1 VEKKQFIEELKRDNQ
16 YVKEDIEDEEED
28 LTGSVW
34 LPVIIENKIEKGT
47 NDKIMND
54 PSIKEI
60 DLAEISEKEVFV
72 RKADLVK
79 IYSLSYHYI

>member
-1 VEKKQFIEELKRDNQ
+1 M
-16 YVKEDIEDEEED
+16 KEDIEDEEED

-34 LPVIIENKIEKGT
+34 LPVILENKIEKGT
-47 NDKIMND
+47 NDKILND

-72 RKADLVK
+72 RKADLVRLFD
-79 IYSLSYHYI
+79 IYSDIILE

>member
-1 VEKKQFIEELKRDNQ
+1 M
-16 YVKEDIEDEEED
+16 KEDIEDEEED

-34 LPVIIENKIEKGT
+34 LPVILESKTDKGA
-47 NDKIMND
+47 NDKVLSD

-72 RKADLVK
+72 RKADLVYLLLINIIPYRMISRK
-79 IYSLSYHYI
+79 ASRIASQRSM

>member
-1 VEKKQFIEELKRDNQ
+1 M
-16 YVKEDIEDEEED
+16 KEDIEDEEED

-34 LPVIIENKIEKGT
+34 LPVIIEKVVI
-47 NDKIMND
+47 NDKILSD

-72 RKADLVK
+72 RKADLVRTTL
-79 IYSLSYHYI
+79 YSYLNI